1 MFAANVDAAETLG
14 ARRQPALY
22 RVHAPPDP
30 AKAEALRA
38 FLASLALNLARG
50 QVIRPVT
57 FTRLLAQAAAT
68 PYAAMVNEL
77 VLRSQSQ
84 AVYSP
89 ENLGHFGLALR
100 RYAHFTSPIRRYA
113 DLLVHRGL
121 IAGLG
126 LGEDGLPPDAAASFA
141 EIGAHISATERRA
154 AAAERDALDRFTAAF
169 LAGRVGEIFA
179 GRVNGVTRFG
189 LFVTLADSGA
199 DGLVPISSLPADFYD
214 HDEARHAL
222 VGRRWGRVYSLGDT
236 VWARLVEAE
245 PVTGGLLFNLVEGE
259 EEPEPS
265 PARRPA
271 TTVGRPR
278 PGRKERTAGGAP
290 RRAKP
295 AGSPGKSRR
304 RAR

>member
-1 MFAANVDAAETLG
+1 M
-14 ARRQPALY
+14 
-22 RVHAPPDP
+22 
-30 AKAEALRA
+30 
-38 FLASLALNLARG
+38 
-50 QVIRPVT
+50 
-57 FTRLLAQAAAT
+57 
-68 PYAAMVNEL
+68 
-77 VLRSQSQ
+77 
-84 AVYSP
+84 
-89 ENLGHFGLALR
+89 
-100 RYAHFTSPIRRYA
+100 
-113 DLLVHRGL
+113 
-121 IAGLG
+121 
-126 LGEDGLPPDAAASFA
+126 
-141 EIGAHISATERRA
+141 
-154 AAAERDALDRFTAAF
+154 
-169 LAGRVGEIFA
+169 
-179 GRVNGVTRFG
+179 
-189 LFVTLADSGA
+189 
-199 DGLVPISSLPADFYD
+199 PISSLPADFYD